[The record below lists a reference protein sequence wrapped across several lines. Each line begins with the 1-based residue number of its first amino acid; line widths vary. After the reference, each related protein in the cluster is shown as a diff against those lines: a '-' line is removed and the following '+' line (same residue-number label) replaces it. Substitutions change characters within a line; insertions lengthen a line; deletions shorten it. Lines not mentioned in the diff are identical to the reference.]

1 MSTYLIDD
9 SFGLSEVTTH
19 MLNEAC
25 EEFIQRSKIFD
36 EVAVVQI
43 CTDRH
48 LLHVYDFS
56 YRNLAKLDAINAKE
70 VKALLPLVDNLT
82 VDEWSYLPAAKGTDF
97 DVIYKMSPNLFLLIN
112 NTEMSI
118 EEIQAQWCQNS
129 FDEIRHLID
138 GFVRDI
144 LVIVKGAIACP

>member
-1 MSTYLIDD
+1 MSIYLIDD
-9 SFGLSEVTTH
+9 SFGLSEVTTR

-36 EVAVVQI
+36 EIAVVQI

-48 LLHVYDFS
+48 LLHVYDYS
-56 YRNLAKLDAINAKE
+56 YRNLAHLDAINAKE

-97 DVIYKMSPNLFLLIN
+97 DVIYKMS
-112 NTEMSI
+112 I
-118 EEIQAQWCQNS
+118 EDIQSQWCQNS

-144 LVIVKGAIACP
+144 FVIVKGAIACP